1 MPTGS
6 VVDRNRRIRAAD
18 VNPDYTMRPEPKDTV
33 AVVRQLYAAGS
44 KGDELTKAHPRDIG
58 ERGVCYPD
66 TATVPKGCVDSYR
79 QHVW

>member
-33 AVVRQLYAAGS
+33 AVVRQL
-44 KGDELTKAHPRDIG
+44 
-58 ERGVCYPD
+58 
-66 TATVPKGCVDSYR
+66 
-79 QHVW
+79 